1 MNKLFITFLL
11 CLPLFSWAGKD
22 GNIKVLK
29 KGDVCPKFVFKDVDG
44 EKMSLEQFKGKYVV
58 IDVWASWCQP
68 CKQEFPNLKKLE
80 EKYKDKNIVF
90 VSISSDAQERRWRF
104 ELGFLRERLELQWWI
119 VGNENFMRAFEIAGQ
134 GGANRRIKVTKAF
147 GSEIREDIKKV
158 ERIMILFLL
167 QKLIDNEIYL
177 YTVSCGFMPW
187 DWGMPTRRME
197 GEIYFDRDDGN

>member
-119 VGNENFMRAFEIAGQ
+119 VGNENFMRAFELA
-134 GGANRRIKVTKAF
+134 ALPR
-147 GSEIREDIKKV
+147 
-158 ERIMILFLL
+158 MILLDKEGRIAEL
-167 QKLIDNEIYL
+167 KLPKPSDPKFEKIL
-177 YTVSCGFMPW
+177 KKLRGL
-187 DWGMPTRRME
+187 
-197 GEIYFDRDDGN
+197 